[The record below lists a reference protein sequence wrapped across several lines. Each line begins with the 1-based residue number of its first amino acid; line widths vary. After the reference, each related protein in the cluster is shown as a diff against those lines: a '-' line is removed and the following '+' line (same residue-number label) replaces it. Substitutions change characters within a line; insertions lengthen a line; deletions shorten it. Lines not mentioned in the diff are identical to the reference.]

1 MDSYNDDGIISKFSS
16 DKTLDEIIIELFKNN
31 KKNDAIELMK
41 NFKDEIKQKLQQ
53 GTIENNVFERYKIDV
68 KKEEIKEMYFIKD
81 GLWDLIFQNCFY
93 INQEF
98 YFYDQEWKEENLPID
113 FIMYRAIKYFMRIKK
128 YISDEELYDILEI
141 DKSKIEVFDELD
153 EKIQEKIRNPIMW
166 NLNKQGKNV
175 MDLKRDTLTLNHQ
188 INLLNIEKN
197 KNAQLILKKD
207 IEIMQKE
214 QEIEKL
220 RNQLNII
227 YNSMSWKIT
236 KPLRKIKG
244 LTRDNKEN
252 KM

>member
-1 MDSYNDDGIISKFSS
+1 MNEK
-16 DKTLDEIIIELFKNN
+16 
-31 KKNDAIELMK
+31 
-41 NFKDEIKQKLQQ
+41 
-53 GTIENNVFERYKIDV
+53 
-68 KKEEIKEMYFIKD
+68 
-81 GLWDLIFQNCFY
+81 
-93 INQEF
+93 
-98 YFYDQEWKEENLPID
+98 
-113 FIMYRAIKYFMRIKK
+113 
-128 YISDEELYDILEI
+128 EELYDILGI

-153 EKIQEKIRNPIMW
+153 EKIQERIRNPIMW

-244 LTRDNKEN
+244 LTRENKEN